1 LDGEIFECT
10 FFCLKIHL
18 NVNGKGHGVT
28 YNTTLVVLQV
38 RSHLQ
43 AGVIH
48 PVVDQA
54 LGNQFNV
61 ESMWKVAEIA
71 MRSVE
76 PYGAHRPTMMQVVAD
91 LREAMEIEEN
101 ANPSNLANP
110 THQTISRTLLG
121 GNFTS
126 HESLD
131 HMMGDNS
138 LTPSGSSKVDIDSGP
153 HAR

>member
-1 LDGEIFECT
+1 MT
-10 FFCLKIHL
+10 H
-18 NVNGKGHGVT
+18 T
-28 YNTTLVVLQV
+28 PLVVLQV

-48 PVVDQA
+48 PIVDQA

-71 MRSVE
+71 IRSVE
-76 PYGAHRPTMMQVVAD
+76 PHGAHRPTMMQVVAD
-91 LREAMEIEEN
+91 LREAMEIEESV
-101 ANPSNLANP
+101 NPSNATNLA
-110 THQTISRTLLG
+110 HQTISRTLLG

-131 HMMGDNS
+131 YTVGDNS
-138 LTPSGSSKVDIDSGP
+138 LTPSSSSKVDIDSGP

>member
-1 LDGEIFECT
+1 MANAT
-10 FFCLKIHL
+10 MSRTHT
-18 NVNGKGHGVT
+18 H
-28 YNTTLVVLQV
+28 LVVLQV

-48 PVVDQA
+48 PVVDPA

-101 ANPSNLANP
+101 VNPSNPSNVA
-110 THQTISRTLLG
+110 HQTISRTLLG

-131 HMMGDNS
+131 YMVGDNS